1 MDLELGGIRS
11 GHTFSA
17 NSFSSGELDFPY
29 FSFMVLDFFC
39 NKAANYFMV
48 WVVSLLF
55 NSIMIKL
62 IYDN

>member
-1 MDLELGGIRS
+1 MDLELGEIRS

-29 FSFMVLDFFC
+29 FRLWFWVFFVIRPLII
-39 NKAANYFMV
+39 FMV

-62 IYDN
+62 SYDN

>member
-1 MDLELGGIRS
+1 MDLELGGIQS

-29 FSFMVLDFFC
+29 FLFMVLGFFVIRPLII
-39 NKAANYFMV
+39 FMV

-62 IYDN
+62 NYDN